1 MNNLQKFI
9 RSVDKWDNNFSSA
22 KTVKRNYKVCRYQA
36 TAEDAKEAYQI
47 LNKYVFDNGLD
58 PILLAIHRRNG
69 YWGSCH
75 AGYTKEEYR
84 CTHIRLT
91 DWFETR
97 RSFIETIAHEMVHQ
111 FQWDILSN
119 ERDNQGLGPI
129 MSHGPS
135 FFAWRPVLAEY
146 DIPLTK
152 W

>member
-1 MNNLQKFI
+1 MNNLHKLI
-9 RSVDKWDNNFSSA
+9 RQAHKLDNKSVK
-22 KTVKRNYKVCRYQA
+22 KTVRRNYKVCNDQA
-36 TAEDAKEAYQI
+36 QHEDAEEAYTLI
-47 LNKYVFDNGLD
+47 NKHIFDNGLD
-58 PILLAIHRRNG
+58 PLLIAIHRRNG

-75 AGYTKEEYR
+75 AGYTNEEYR

-97 RSFIETIAHEMVHQ
+97 TSFIETIAHEMVHQ

-135 FFAWRPVLAEY
+135 FFALRPALAEY
-146 DIPLTK
+146 NIQLSK